1 MVCLAMEIVCIS
13 LVELMLYDR
22 EMNTLFETWEESW
35 RISNIFI
42 TATSILD
49 ILALWLYTE
58 VGVKLAFLDVAIR

>member
-42 TATSILD
+42 TATSILE

-58 VGVKLAFLDVAIR
+58 VGVKLVFLDVVVR

>member
-1 MVCLAMEIVCIS
+1 MEIVCIS
-13 LVELMLYDR
+13 LLELMLYNR

-42 TATSILD
+42 TTSSMLK

-58 VGVKLAFLDVAIR
+58 VGVKLVFLDVVVR